1 MSQNKKSRKKSASD
15 TIHDIPSGQSL
26 LKKNYFNNEHE
37 KAIPGRKSGNKK
49 VKFRFKTK
57 LKMPLNIN
65 QKKVKIMNEFSKKT
79 QVSKVEITT
88 GKGLAVPLCEGE
100 EIVRENLMI

>member
-1 MSQNKKSRKKSASD
+1 
-15 TIHDIPSGQSL
+15 
-26 LKKNYFNNEHE
+26 
-37 KAIPGRKSGNKK
+37 
-49 VKFRFKTK
+49 
-57 LKMPLNIN
+57 
-65 QKKVKIMNEFSKKT
+65 MNEFSKKT